1 MGANTPR
8 QTQCERVLDH
18 MLVIGAIDPK
28 LADRRYGIMRLAAR
42 IKDLRDAG
50 HKIKTTTMKRKRA
63 DGITE
68 KWASYTLI
76 VDDAPRLF

>member
-1 MGANTPR
+1 MEVRTPR

-18 MLVIGAIDPK
+18 MKTIGAINPK
-28 LADRRYGIMRLAAR
+28 LADQRYGIMRLAAR

-50 HKIKTTTMKRKRA
+50 HRIKTTTMRSKNR
-63 DGITE
+63 DGVTV

-76 VDDAPRLF
+76 TDSAPRLF